1 MALRTVLGI
10 DIGTSGCKTILV
22 DEQGRVI
29 ASELEEYPLFSLRHG
44 WSEQRPEDWWNAVVK
59 SIKRITSKYREEVKA
74 LQGVGLTGQMHGLVV
89 LDKNYNVIRP
99 SILWNDQRTEAQCNE
114 IYEKVGGK
122 TELLEYTNNRMLP
135 GYTGGKILWVRENE
149 PENYEKIRKIVNPKD
164 YIRYKLTGVIA
175 TEVSDAS
182 GTGLFDVKNRRWSR
196 ELLDILDIP
205 LDFFPKS
212 YESTEISGN
221 VADSVADMLEL
232 PRGLSVVGGG
242 GDAVIQGVGTGVVSS
257 DTCMTVIGTS
267 GIVSTTLEEYKD
279 NPDGLLQVFC
289 NVVPGT
295 WHAMGVTLSAAG
307 SLKWAKEVFAHSEKE
322 VEGLT
327 GESAYAIIDREA
339 AGAPIG
345 SGGVFFL
352 PYLSGERCPYTD
364 PDARGG
370 FIGLTLGT
378 TKRELFRS
386 VMEGVVFSLRDVLE
400 IFKQIGMNFDH
411 VATSGGGAQS
421 DVWRQIHADVFKM
434 RVETV
439 SGSREGAAYGAA
451 VVAGVGTG
459 LWGGFKEAA
468 SLLRVESV
476 NEPEAKN
483 FDTYDKL
490 YGIYH
495 GFYSKL
501 RDSFKSIGRLI
512 NSLD

>member
-1 MALRTVLGI
+1 MLSDTLMGI

-22 DEQGRVI
+22 DDRGRVI

-44 WSEQRPEDWWNAVVK
+44 WSEQKPEDWWNAVVK
-59 SIKRITSKYREEVKA
+59 TVKRITSKHREEVKN
-74 LQGVGLTGQMHGLVV
+74 LKGIGLTGQMHGLVA
-89 LDKNYNVIRP
+89 LDKDYNVIRP
-99 SILWNDQRTEAQCNE
+99 GILWNDQRTEAQCNE
-114 IYEKVGGK
+114 IYEKVGGCA
-122 TELLEYTNNRMLP
+122 ELLRYTNNRMLP

-149 PENYEKIRKIVNPKD
+149 PENYERIKKVVNPKD
-164 YIRYKLTGVIA
+164 YIRYRLTGVIA

-182 GTGLFDVKNRRWSR
+182 GTGFFDVKNRRWSR
-196 ELLDILDIP
+196 ELLDMLDIP
-205 LDFFPKS
+205 LDFFPES
-212 YESTEISGN
+212 YESTEVSGSVLN
-221 VADSVADMLEL
+221 SVADMLGL
-232 PRGLSVVGGG
+232 PGGLSVVGGG
-242 GDAVIQGVGTGVVSS
+242 GDAVIQGVGTGVVAS

-279 NPDGLLQVFC
+279 NPDGMLQVFC

-307 SLKWAKEVFAHSEKE
+307 SLKWAKEVFAHGEEE
-322 VEGLT
+322 VGRLT
-327 GESAYAIIDREA
+327 GENVYAIIDREA
-339 AGAPIG
+339 TRVPIG

-364 PDARGG
+364 PNARGA

-378 TKRELFRS
+378 AKGELFRS
-386 VMEGVVFSLRDVLE
+386 VMEGVVFSLKDVAE
-400 IFKQIGMNFDH
+400 IFREIGMNFDH

-459 LWGGFKEAA
+459 VWSDFKEAA
-468 SLLRVESV
+468 SLLKVESV
-476 NEPEAKN
+476 NEPNRNN
-483 FDTYDKL
+483 FDLYDRL
-490 YGIYH
+490 YDIYH
-495 GFYSKL
+495 GFYSQL
-501 RDSFKSIGRLI
+501 EESFRKIGELQG
-512 NSLD
+512 